1 MTLKMKNKI
10 ILVGD
15 IHGEFSRL
23 NYDIKRYNLD
33 NCYLVQLGDFG
44 IGFRAPNYYQTKLNK
59 LNSEL
64 VKRNIHLYACRGNHD
79 SPEYFKKTNNPF
91 DLINITLLQD
101 YSELEL
107 LGKSILLVGG
117 AISVDR
123 KGREEGKSYWS
134 DEKFK
139 LKLEDEFPYKDRQYD
154 LVITH
159 TRPGIC
165 GAFKGFDNIK
175 YFCDHDPDLKNDL
188 IEESQ
193 LVDHLYERTKPKHW
207 IYGHFHKS
215 NLITHGG
222 TIFRCLDIH
231 EHYLY
236 HYEDS
241 ECK

>member
-1 MTLKMKNKI
+1 MKNKI

-15 IHGEFSRL
+15 VHGEWDTL
-23 NYDIKRYNLD
+23 KYNIKRYGYENAD
-33 NCYLVQLGDFG
+33 IIQVGDFG
-44 IGFRAPNYYQTKLNK
+44 VGFRHE
-59 LNSEL
+59 SEE
-64 VKRNIHLYACRGNHD
+64 KRNLFGLNRVLEEKNCHLYACRGNHD
-79 SPEYFKKTNNPF
+79 SPSYFKKENHPY
-91 DLINITLLQD
+91 DYENITLLPD
-101 YSELEL
+101 YSELDL

-123 KGREEGKSYWS
+123 CFRIEGKSYWS

-154 LVITH
+154 LVVTH
-159 TRPGIC
+159 TRPGAC
-165 GAFKGFDNIK
+165 GAFKSFDNIK

-193 LVDHLYERTKPKHW
+193 LVDHLYERVKPKW
-207 IYGHFHKS
+207 WVGGHFHQS
-215 NLITHGG
+215 LTLSFENT
-222 TIFRCLDIH
+222 TYRCLDIH